1 MVEDIFAKSRTCQR
15 DAEIEFRHFKALA
28 IAEIDTLKAANPR
41 FEALEAY
48 FGFDVDNRDDIRLE
62 LRFGRRSMFRTD
74 YDGKQT
80 ATEDGASLL
89 YSLGAMG
96 DVATILYPAKSTF
109 GKTEED
115 FVFRGIGP
123 RSGAQVFGS
132 LKRDFADL
140 VAYAYVSSVEAETTW
155 RERRRIGWLRFVS
168 AMRIGD
174 KHEAPKVKALMGG
187 AGKSVMLA
195 FLTALMRPIAI
206 VLVAAL
212 LVWLG
217 KDIWIDLLKG
227 KA

>member
-1 MVEDIFAKSRTCQR
+1 MVENIFAQARRRQR

-28 IAEIDTLKAANPR
+28 MAEIDTLKAANPR
-41 FEALEAY
+41 FEALDAY
-48 FGFDVDNRDDIRLE
+48 FGFHVDNRDDIRLE
-62 LRFGRRSMFRTD
+62 LRFGRRSMFRKD

-96 DVATILYPAKSTF
+96 DIATILYPAKSTF

-123 RSGAQVFGS
+123 RSGHQVFGS
-132 LKRDFADL
+132 LKRDFDDL
-140 VAYAYVSSVEAETTW
+140 VAYAYVSSIEAETTW
-155 RERRRIGWLRFVS
+155 WERRRIGWLRFVS
-168 AMRIGD
+168 AMRVGD
-174 KHEAPKVKALMGG
+174 KHEAPKIKALMGG
-187 AGKSVMLA
+187 ASKSLMLA

-217 KDIWIDLLKG
+217 KDIWIDLLRG